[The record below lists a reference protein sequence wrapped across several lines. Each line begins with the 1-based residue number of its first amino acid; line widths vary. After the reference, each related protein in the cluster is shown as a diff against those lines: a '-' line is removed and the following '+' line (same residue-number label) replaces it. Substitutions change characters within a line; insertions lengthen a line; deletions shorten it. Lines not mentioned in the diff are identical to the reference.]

1 MHHGI
6 PIRIPGPIFGASRS
20 SDLSP
25 GSRVRDASAR
35 TWTRRRR
42 GRAAAHGARGWG
54 RRAAPGG
61 EAKGRYQLGHRV
73 FFGAENVQIWGLDF
87 DEATEKPR

>member
-1 MHHGI
+1 MEFPFEFPVRFSGQVL
-6 PIRIPGPIFGASRS
+6 RFSGPGLKG
-20 SDLSP
+20 
-25 GSRVRDASAR
+25 RDASAR

-61 EAKGRYQLGHRV
+61 ETKGRYRGSE
-73 FFGAENVQIWGLDF
+73 FFLVPNGDGAPSEHQNSW
-87 DEATEKPR
+87 